1 MLALFDFAAQHGAL
15 ARTAGAVLAAIRQ
28 ANTLAQCGDQDRFIG
43 FYLKLPATLP
53 EGYIK
58 CHSVFEF
65 EESVIGASRP

>member
-1 MLALFDFAAQHGAL
+1 
-15 ARTAGAVLAAIRQ
+15 
-28 ANTLAQCGDQDRFIG
+28 
-43 FYLKLPATLP
+43 LKLPAALP